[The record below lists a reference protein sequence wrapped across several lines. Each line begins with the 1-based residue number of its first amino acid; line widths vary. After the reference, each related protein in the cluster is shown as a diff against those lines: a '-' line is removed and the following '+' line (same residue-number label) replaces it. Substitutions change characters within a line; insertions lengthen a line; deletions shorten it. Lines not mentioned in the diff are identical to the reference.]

1 SSPGGPCRT
10 ARRARS
16 VPEGRPRRRRVSR
29 TSLPCN
35 APASAAAAAGLDS
48 RMPRDAWNPAQYDRF
63 RAERQ
68 QPFFDLLGLV
78 RPQPGMRAV
87 DLGCGTGEL
96 TSALH
101 RRLGA
106 RETLGLDSS
115 DAMIA
120 RSDRHAEPGLR
131 FERGD
136 IADFVASEPF
146 DLVFSNAAL
155 HWLPDHD

>member
-1 SSPGGPCRT
+1 
-10 ARRARS
+10 
-16 VPEGRPRRRRVSR
+16 
-29 TSLPCN
+29 
-35 APASAAAAAGLDS
+35 
-48 RMPRDAWNPAQYDRF
+48 MPPDAWNPAQYDRF

-78 RPQPGMRAV
+78 RPQPEMRVV

-120 RSDRHAEPGLR
+120 RSDAYAESGQSASPRRLQRRWGR
-131 FERGD
+131 AQ
-136 IADFVASEPF
+136 IACQRIV
-146 DLVFSNAAL
+146 
-155 HWLPDHD
+155 WLPR